1 MANNPSDSLSDVPL
15 NEPDTNLEDI
25 LKQIENQPKE
35 VILTE
40 PETNIEDILKQVE
53 NTPPRPQ
60 TNNNLLLSANGLN
73 KSFGGLKAVNNA
85 TLEVKQGSITGLIGP
100 NGAGKTTLFNLISNF
115 IRPDSGRVIF
125 DGEPVESLQPHQ
137 IAQMGMIRTFQV
149 ARVLS
154 RLSVMENMLLAAQ
167 KQTGENFWNVWFRA
181 HEVKQEEKNLRE
193 RAIAILESVGLAH
206 KANDYAGSLS
216 GGQRKLLEM
225 GRALMTQPKLILLD
239 EPAAGVNPT
248 LINQI
253 CDRILSWNRE
263 GMTFLII
270 EHNMDVIMSLC
281 DRVWVLAEG
290 RNLADGTPEEIQNN
304 SQVLEAYLG
313 Q

>member
-1 MANNPSDSLSDVPL
+1 MANNDFNNKIPL
-15 NEPDTNLEDI
+15 
-25 LKQIENQPKE
+25 
-35 VILTE
+35 LTA
-40 PETNIEDILKQVE
+40 TGI
-53 NTPPRPQ
+53 
-60 TNNNLLLSANGLN
+60 A
-73 KSFGGLKAVNNA
+73 KSFGGIKAVNNA
-85 TLEVKQGSITGLIGP
+85 EIEVDKGSITGLIGP
-100 NGAGKTTLFNLISNF
+100 NGAGKTTFFNLLSNF
-115 IRPDSGRVIF
+115 IRPDRGTVIF
-125 DGEPVESLQPHQ
+125 DGAQIQQLQPYQ
-137 IAQMGMIRTFQV
+137 IAQQGMVRTFQV
-149 ARVLS
+149 ARTLS

-167 KQTGENFWNVWFRA
+167 KQTGENFWQVWLQRQLVA
-181 HEVKQEEKNLRE
+181 TEERQLRD
-193 RAIAILESVGLAH
+193 RAIALLKSVGLAH
-206 KANDYAGSLS
+206 MANEYAGALS

-225 GRALMTQPKLILLD
+225 ARALMTNPKLILLD

-253 CDRILSWNRE
+253 CDRIKLWNSE

-290 RNLADGTPEEIQNN
+290 QNLAVGTPAEIQTN